1 MSPFAVLAT
10 VPAPLPALRRT
21 ARDLAPARA
30 RRLGDLLAPAARTTG
45 PLVHPDDV
53 GGRAAWDV
61 LVADGALEVVRGD
74 TAVVAGTAVPP
85 ALRATLL
92 AGALPTGAVIAGRTA
107 AWVHA
112 GRAACARPTDG
123 LDLTYPAGGHR
134 PEVWGAGLVWQAPLL
149 RDDTVTLGGARVTAP
164 LRTVVDVAVHVPG
177 DDDAALLARVV
188 ADACG
193 VRLPDA
199 AALLE
204 RRARV
209 VGRPRARRVLARA
222 AQLPQPGAAHD
233 RATAP
238 VLRAPPAPL
247 P

>member
-1 MSPFAVLAT
+1 VGPCVVSSPDA
-10 VPAPLPALRRT
+10 RRAGT
-21 ARDLAPARA
+21 
-30 RRLGDLLAPAARTTG
+30 RLGDLLAPPPRPG
-45 PLVHPDDV
+45 PLLRPRDV

-61 LVADGALEVVRGD
+61 LVRDGALEVVRGD
-74 TAVVAGTAVPP
+74 AAVVAGTVVGP
-85 ALRATLL
+85 AARAALL
-92 AGALPTGAVIAGRTA
+92 ADELPAGAVAAGRTA

-112 GRAACARPTDG
+112 GRRAPAGADH
-123 LDLTYPAGGHR
+123 LDVTYPAGRHR

-149 RDDTVTLGGARVTAP
+149 RDDTVELAAVRVTAP
-164 LRTVVDVAVHVPG
+164 LRTVVDVAVHVRG
-177 DDDAALLARVV
+177 EHEAAALARVV

-193 VRLPDA
+193 LDLADA

-222 AQLPQPGAAHD
+222 ARPLSAAS
-233 RATAP
+233 
-238 VLRAPPAPL
+238 APL